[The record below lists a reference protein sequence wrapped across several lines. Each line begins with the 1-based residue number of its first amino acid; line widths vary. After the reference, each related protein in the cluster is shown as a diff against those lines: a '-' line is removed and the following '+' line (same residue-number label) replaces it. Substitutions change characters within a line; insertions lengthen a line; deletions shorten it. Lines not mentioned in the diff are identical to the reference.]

1 MNTHT
6 RRHVIM
12 ALAVSAVL
20 VAAACGKDTGT
31 ADGRASAAT
40 DQEPAADEVDAGRT
54 IDVAM
59 VTDSSGSYFRPNE
72 IEAKR
77 GDIIRFTLKVGV
89 HNVHF
94 LPDSNPGRTGL
105 PPASDMLQLPGQTYD
120 LKVDLGEGRYY
131 FQCDPHAAIGM
142 MGHLK
147 IED

>member
-1 MNTHT
+1 MKTHT
-6 RRHVIM
+6 RRHGIM

-20 VAAACGKDTGT
+20 VAAACGKDTG
-31 ADGRASAAT
+31 AAGGRASAAT
-40 DQEPAADEVDAGRT
+40 DQEPAADEADAGRT

-59 VTDSSGSYFRPNE
+59 FTDSSGSYFRPNE

-94 LPDSNPGRTGL
+94 LPDSNPGKTGL

-131 FQCDPHAAIGM
+131 FQCDPHAALGM
-142 MGHLK
+142 VGHLK